1 MATTVFLLRHAA
13 HGLVDH
19 VLCGRM
25 AGVRLGPEGHAQ
37 ARLLAERMAR
47 EARIAALHTSPAE
60 RCRETAAHLAQRL
73 GLTAEVREALDEID
87 FGAWTG
93 RSFAELQGD
102 ALWHDWNTQ
111 RDASRAPGG
120 ESMREAQARAL
131 SHIAELCRRH
141 PDQGVALVS
150 HGDVIKSVIA
160 QVLGLPLQAYARF
173 EIAPASVS
181 AVLAWEGGGKLIG
194 LNEVPVGRMMG
205 SGGVDG
211 QAALG

>member
-25 AGVRLGPEGHAQ
+25 AGVRLGPQGHAQ
-37 ARLLAERMAR
+37 ARQLAERMAR
-47 EARIAALHTSPAE
+47 EDIAALHTSPSE

-73 GLTAEVREALDEID
+73 GLEAEVGEALDEID
-87 FGAWTG
+87 FGTWTG
-93 RSFAELQGD
+93 RSFAELAGD
-102 ALWHDWNTQ
+102 PLWHEWNTQ
-111 RDASRAPGG
+111 RDAARAPGG
-120 ESMREAQARAL
+120 ESMRETQARAL
-131 SHIAELCRRH
+131 SHIEALCRRH
-141 PDQGVALVS
+141 LGRGVAVVS

-173 EIAPASVS
+173 DIAPASVS
-181 AVLAWEGGGKLIG
+181 AILAWEGGGKLIG
-194 LNEVPVGRMMG
+194 LNEVPVDRMMG
-205 SGGVDG
+205 SGGVHG